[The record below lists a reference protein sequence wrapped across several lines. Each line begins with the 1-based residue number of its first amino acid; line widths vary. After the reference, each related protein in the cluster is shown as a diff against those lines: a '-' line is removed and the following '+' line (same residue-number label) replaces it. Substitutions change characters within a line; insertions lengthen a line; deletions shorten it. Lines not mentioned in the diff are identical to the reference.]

1 MKIRTKKD
9 RRERIRLRQRKRIE
23 GTAERPRLAVYRSV
37 SHIYAQVIDDMSG
50 RTVVAAA
57 STEAT
62 LKKSVFTGTVRGGNV
77 AGAEAIGKLIAERLK
92 EKGITR
98 VVFDRGG
105 NLYHG
110 RVKAVAEAARKA
122 GLEF

>member
-9 RRERIRLRQRKRIE
+9 RIERIRLRQRKRIA
-23 GTAERPRLAVYRSV
+23 GTAERPRLAIFRSV
-37 SHIYAQVIDDMSG
+37 AHIYAQVIDDMAG
-50 RTVVAAA
+50 RTVASAA
-57 STEAT
+57 STEPS
-62 LKKSVFTGTVRGGNV
+62 LKDVFHGKVSGGNR
-77 AGAEAIGKLIAERLK
+77 AGAEALGKVIAGRLK
-92 EKGITR
+92 DRGITR

-110 RVKAVAEAARKA
+110 RIRAVAEAARAA

>member
-9 RRERIRLRQRKRIE
+9 RRVRIQMRQRRRIT
-23 GTAERPRLAVYRSV
+23 GTAERPRMAIFRSV
-37 SHIYAQVIDDMSG
+37 GHIYAQAIDDMTG
-50 RTVVAAA
+50 QTLAAA
-57 STEAT
+57 SSVEAE
-62 LKKSVFTGTVRGGNV
+62 LKKSTFKGKVSGGNV
-77 AGAEAIGKLIAERLK
+77 AGAEALGKLIAERLK
-92 EKGITR
+92 EKGIKK

-110 RVKAVAEAARKA
+110 RIKAIADSARAA

>member
-9 RRERIRLRQRKRIE
+9 RRVRIQMRQRKRIT
-23 GTAERPRLAVYRSV
+23 GTAERPRMAIFRSV
-37 SHIYAQVIDDMSG
+37 GHIYAQVIDDMSG
-50 RTVVAAA
+50 QTVA
-57 STEAT
+57 SASSVEAE
-62 LKKSVFTGTVRGGNV
+62 LKKSTFTGKVSGGNK
-77 AGAEAIGKLIAERLK
+77 AGAEALGKLIAQRLQ
-92 EKGITR
+92 EKGIKK

-110 RVKAVAEAARKA
+110 RIKAVAESARAA